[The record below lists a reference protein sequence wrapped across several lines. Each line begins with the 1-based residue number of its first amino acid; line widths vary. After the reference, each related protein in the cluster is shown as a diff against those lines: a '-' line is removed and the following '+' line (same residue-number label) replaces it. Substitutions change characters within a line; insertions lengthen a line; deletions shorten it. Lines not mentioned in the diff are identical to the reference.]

1 MNKSNFKVVTIGGG
15 SGMPVVN
22 KALVKSQIG
31 WVNSIVTVFD
41 SGGDTG
47 RQRTGKRDKQSGRVV
62 WRFGNG

>member
-1 MNKSNFKVVTIGGG
+1 
-15 SGMPVVN
+15 MPVVN